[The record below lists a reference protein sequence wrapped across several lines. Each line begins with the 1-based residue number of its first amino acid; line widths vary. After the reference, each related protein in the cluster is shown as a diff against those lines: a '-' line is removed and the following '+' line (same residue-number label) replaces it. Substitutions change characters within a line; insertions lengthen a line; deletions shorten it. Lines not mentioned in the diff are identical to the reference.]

1 VTGTDGGGGRP
12 RERGDRPPRSDADH
26 RPYSS
31 SDRRESGERRLCTDG
46 GTAERSE
53 AVNAAHAETAIE
65 EAEAA
70 THGVGLSLLDR
81 ALYALF
87 SRHADSG
94 RHDTD
99 RAIYRGTDVTTS
111 FGVYVARLYGLSWV
125 VLAVAVAL
133 ATVAVAALLPDQI
146 AATQKALPTG
156 SRGIA
161 AIVLALPVGAV
172 AKRGS
177 IRLGGRY
184 LKLRAAARASN
195 IERTLPGAVR
205 YLRVL
210 STGSDDLRGMLGK
223 VARNEEAY
231 GHTSVAFRT
240 ALNKATLTG
249 SLGEGLRIV
258 ARDTPSRDT
267 LAPFLLKFR
276 EHASQGQEELTSYLR
291 MEARMLSHR
300 QSRARERRQDFL
312 ELLAELFIVL
322 LVLPALLVIVISVL
336 SVLSTGLSGSIVTP
350 FGTIT
355 LRALVIYGS
364 AVLVLLVG
372 LGAAMAVETLR
383 PPGQTRRYR
392 RPETVAETV
401 VTATTNPASAIV
413 FAIPG
418 AVAVGV
424 LLYASGLPPLN
435 ALLLAYA
442 AWTIPVGA
450 VSVRRSRIDDAKD
463 REIKDFVHAVSGHVA
478 LGRPFS
484 EAVAVVAREIDLGPL
499 DPDVAD
505 LAFNSRLT
513 THDGDLRSEALDR
526 FVERVGTPLAEQ
538 TIGLVTGALDSGG
551 DVEDVFDALQTEVG
565 RLHHEKQA
573 LRSSM
578 QVYVAVGW
586 TTALLIVGITI
597 AVNGYVI
604 DGFTQL
610 SAVSEADGSI
620 GFDPGAVDL
629 DAMRFRFYVVSQC
642 TLLACG
648 WFAGVANRGR
658 YEGLLHSG
666 LLVLL
671 GYLIFRGVGMA

>member
-1 VTGTDGGGGRP
+1 MTADPTDDPPARSDGGQP
-12 RERGDRPPRSDADH
+12 
-26 RPYSS
+26 
-31 SDRRESGERRLCTDG
+31 TD
-46 GTAERSE
+46 
-53 AVNAAHAETAIE
+53 AVNAAHAAAA
-65 EAEAA
+65 AESDGRDAGS
-70 THGVGLSLLDR
+70 GVGLSLLDR

-94 RHDTD
+94 RHAGD
-99 RAIYRGTDVTTS
+99 RATYRGTDVSTS
-111 FGVYVARLYGLSWV
+111 FGVFVARLYGLSWIV
-125 VLAVAVAL
+125 FLLGVAF
-133 ATVAVAALLPDQI
+133 ATVVVAALLPEQI
-146 AATQKALPTG
+146 AATQAALPTG
-156 SRGIA
+156 SRGVA
-161 AIVLALPVGAV
+161 AIVLALPA
-172 AKRGS
+172 AALLKRGS
-177 IRLGGRY
+177 IRAGGRY

-210 STGSDDLRGMLGK
+210 STGSDDLRGMFRK
-223 VARNEEAY
+223 VANNREAY

-300 QSRARERRQDFL
+300 QSRARQRRQDFL
-312 ELLAELFIVL
+312 ELLAELFIVM

-336 SVLSTGLSGSIVTP
+336 SVLSTGLSGTLSTP
-350 FGTIT
+350 FGSIT
-355 LRALVIYGS
+355 LRALVIYSS
-364 AVLVLLVG
+364 AVLVLIVG
-372 LGAAMAVETLR
+372 LAASMAVESLR
-383 PPGQTRRYR
+383 PPGQTRVYE
-392 RPETVAETV
+392 RPATMAETLAR
-401 VTATTNPASAIV
+401 ATTNPACAIV
-413 FAIPG
+413 FALPIAAG
-418 AVAVGV
+418 IAIVLVAAGFDPLNV
-424 LLYASGLPPLN
+424 LLLS
-435 ALLLAYA
+435 YA
-442 AWTIPVGA
+442 AGVIPVG
-450 VSVRRSRIDDAKD
+450 VISIRRSRIDDAKD

-484 EAVAVVAREIDLGPL
+484 EAVGIVAREVDLGPL

-597 AVNGYVI
+597 AVNSYVI

-610 SAVSEADGSI
+610 SAVSEVDGSI
-620 GFDPGAVDL
+620 GFDAGAVDL
-629 DAMRFRFYVVSQC
+629 DAMRFRFYVVTQC
-642 TLLACG
+642 TLVACG